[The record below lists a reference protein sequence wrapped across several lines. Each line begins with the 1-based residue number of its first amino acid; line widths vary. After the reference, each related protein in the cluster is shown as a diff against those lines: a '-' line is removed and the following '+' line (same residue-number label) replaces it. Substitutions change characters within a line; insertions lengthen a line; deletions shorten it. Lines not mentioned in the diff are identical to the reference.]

1 MRMVKHLVFSSVF
14 GTSEKT
20 GGPRTTHRLCVIH
33 KQRPLQRRQP
43 QNNRVPVSNWGAEDL
58 NCSSFNF
65 YLEFAKRMCCF
76 DHFKAILE
84 NKLMP
89 TQMGN
94 RWPQCAFLG
103 SAASCGLMTTP
114 QNSKSELWK
123 MKRCL
128 TPKLS
133 SLRIHSKLQLF
144 LWVFSDGREEL
155 TGTSHTMNLEINSMQ
170 PAHLPTE
177 AHK

>member
-20 GGPRTTHRLCVIH
+20 GEPRTTNRLCVIH

-65 YLEFAKRMCCF
+65 YLEFAKRVCCF

-89 TQMGN
+89 TQMRN

-103 SAASCGLMTTP
+103 SAASL
-114 QNSKSELWK
+114 
-123 MKRCL
+123 
-128 TPKLS
+128 
-133 SLRIHSKLQLF
+133 
-144 LWVFSDGREEL
+144 
-155 TGTSHTMNLEINSMQ
+155 
-170 PAHLPTE
+170 A
-177 AHK
+177 